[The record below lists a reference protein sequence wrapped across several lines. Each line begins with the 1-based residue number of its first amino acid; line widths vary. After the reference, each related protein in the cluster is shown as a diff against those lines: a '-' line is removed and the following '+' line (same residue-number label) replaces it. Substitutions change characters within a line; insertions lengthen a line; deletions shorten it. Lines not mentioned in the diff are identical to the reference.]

1 MVSLRFPSLVLAVV
15 VGLAGVLRAE
25 SSPPVR
31 PVFEQRALKIAGTL
45 GLSDPAQT
53 ARVSAVIARQY
64 EDLSRIHARRDE
76 QIQAA
81 KGTPGIDT
89 ATQEARVA
97 AARAEALAAQNT
109 LHPVYLARLAAELSP
124 AQIDQV
130 KDGMTYGVLP
140 LTFRVYQEMLP
151 NLTDEQKQ
159 QILAWLVEARE
170 LAMDASTSEE
180 KHGWFGKYKGRINNY
195 LAAAGIDMKQAERE
209 LAARRKSATTK

>member
-1 MVSLRFPSLVLAVV
+1 MEPLHFPVWLLAAF

-25 SSPPVR
+25 SSPLAR
-31 PVFEQRALKIAGTL
+31 PVYEQRALKIAGTL

-53 ARVSAVIARQY
+53 SRVAAVIAQQY
-64 EDLSRIHARRDE
+64 EELSRIHAHRDE
-76 QIQAA
+76 QLQAA
-81 KGTPGIDT
+81 KGTPGADK
-89 ATQEARVA
+89 ATQETQVA
-97 AARAEALAAQNT
+97 AARAEALAAQNA

-151 NLTDEQKQ
+151 NLTAEQKQ

-170 LAMDASTSEE
+170 HAMDASTSEE

-195 LAAAGIDMKQAERE
+195 LAAAGIDMKQAERD
-209 LAARRKSATTK
+209 LAARRKSATSK

>member
-1 MVSLRFPSLVLAVV
+1 MASLRFRPCCWPSF

-25 SSPPVR
+25 SPSPVR

-81 KGTPGIDT
+81 KGTPGIDK

-151 NLTDEQKQ
+151 NLTAEQKQ